1 MEARSAVVV
10 DGDEQLGEELSSV
23 VLADVGGVVALLGG
37 TSVGPDR
44 LA

>member
-44 LA
+44 LG